1 MNNRISVYIKYFYMN
16 IYIYIFEGSW
26 PTSLNV
32 APPLGVI

>member
-1 MNNRISVYIKYFYMN
+1 MNNRISVYIKYLY
-16 IYIYIFEGSW
+16 IYIYIFGGSW

>member
-1 MNNRISVYIKYFYMN
+1 MNNRISVYIKYL
-16 IYIYIFEGSW
+16 YIYIFGGSW